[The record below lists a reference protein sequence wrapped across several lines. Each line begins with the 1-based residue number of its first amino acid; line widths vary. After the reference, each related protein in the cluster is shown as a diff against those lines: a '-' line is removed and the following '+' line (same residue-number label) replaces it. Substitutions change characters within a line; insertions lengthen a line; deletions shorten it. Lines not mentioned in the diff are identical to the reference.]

1 MEADMS
7 TATEISSSDALS
19 RATPKADELIQR
31 ASSKRLAGK
40 VGVITGASTGMGL
53 ATAKRFVLEGM
64 DHVFITGRRKEVLD
78 TAVAEIGEK
87 ATGVPG
93 DVANLND
100 LDRLYESVK
109 RYGRRLDVIFANAG
123 IALQAPFENVDEK
136 FFDLHFDANVKGLF
150 FSVQKGL
157 PFLNAGGSII
167 LNASIATTKGFPG
180 ISVYSATKAAVRS
193 FARTWTN
200 ELRDRRIR
208 VNAISPGH
216 IDTPIFEGWQQGD
229 ALIKMKEELA
239 KNVPLGRMGDSD
251 EIAKAVVF
259 LASDEA
265 SYVSGVELF
274 VDGGVAQI

>member
-7 TATEISSSDALS
+7 TTTEINSSHTLS

-31 ASSKRLAGK
+31 ASSKKLAGK

-136 FFDLHFDANVKGLF
+136 VFDLHFDANVKGLF

-167 LNASIATTKGFPG
+167 LNASIAAAKGFPG
-180 ISVYSATKAAVRS
+180 ISVYSASKAAVRS

-239 KNVPLGRMGDSD
+239 NNVPLGRMGDSD
-251 EIAKAVVF
+251 EIAKAVAF